1 LPQITF
7 PRSIRGTVNDH
18 AQQTVQTAEHVLKM
32 EPLSIGR
39 KRAHCVCLTGR
50 ERLQQELRLERRRL
64 KRRKTR
70 SSPHVKATHL
80 NQSNEHISSLDQLEL
95 ELGAAD
101 TAPFSHFVGRKI

>member
-1 LPQITF
+1 MRPIPIRVRLAAWYSLIMAVSLCVF
-7 PRSIRGTVNDH
+7 GVVADLAIEGSIRGTVNDH

-39 KRAHCVCLTGR
+39 KRAHCVCLTGS
-50 ERLQQELRLERRRL
+50 ERLQQELKLGRRRL

-80 NQSNEHISSLDQLEL
+80 NQSK
-95 ELGAAD
+95 
-101 TAPFSHFVGRKI
+101 V